1 MHVRYKA
8 LGAARSVTGSRH
20 YFEIGGF
27 NLLLDCGLFQGFKE
41 SRIRNWEAFPVNVND
56 IHAVVISHAHI
67 DHSGYLP
74 RLVKEGYSGPIFCT
88 KVTERLLRIMLLDSA
103 KLHEEEAEWA
113 FKKGYSR
120 HSKPLPL
127 YTVKDAEMVFPL
139 LNPVEFDDEISLN
152 PRVSVRFL
160 NAGHILGA
168 AITEIVVKGETQE
181 KKIVFS
187 GDLGRQDDPLLFPP
201 SVVKQADILLI
212 ESTYGDRGNILPNV
226 EQVFS
231 EIVNR
236 TTDSGGCVLIPA
248 FSVGRTQNILFYLK
262 NMMESKKIPMLPVY
276 IDSPMAISVTD
287 LYKSFWHL
295 QKLDSQEWGTGK
307 SVFDFRQFIYVREQ
321 SQSAVINEI
330 QKNAIIISASGMCT
344 GGRILHHLF
353 HRLPN
358 ENDTLILVGYQAEG
372 TRGRRLE
379 EGEKSISIFGQ
390 SVDVKC
396 NVEMLTG
403 LSAHADYDEL
413 MGWIGNLEG
422 SPKMT
427 FVVHGEAKAS
437 LHLAEQIKERFA
449 WNTAVPRYLE
459 SFELFNGI

>member
-1 MHVRYKA
+1 MHVRYKS

-20 YFEIGGF
+20 LFEIGRF

-41 SRIRNWEAFPVNVND
+41 SRIRNWEPFPID
-56 IHAVVISHAHI
+56 PKEIDAVVISHAHI

-74 RLVKEGYSGPIFCT
+74 RLVKEGYEGPIYCT
-88 KVTERLLRIMLLDSA
+88 KATQSLLRIMLLDSA

-113 FKKGYSR
+113 FKKGYSK
-120 HSKPLPL
+120 HNKPLPL
-127 YTVKDAEMVFPL
+127 YKVKDAENVFPFL
-139 LNPVEFDDEISLN
+139 IPVEFNEVLRLD
-152 PRVSVRFL
+152 PTVSIRFL

-168 AITEIVVKGETQE
+168 AITEIVISGETQE

-187 GDLGRQDDPLLFPP
+187 GDLGRQEDPLLISP
-201 SVVKQADILLI
+201 SIVRQADILLI
-212 ESTYGDRGNILPNV
+212 ESTYGDRGNVLPDV

-231 EIVNR
+231 DVINR
-236 TTDSGGCVLIPA
+236 TVESGGCALIPA

-262 NMMESKKIPMLPVY
+262 NMMESKKIPTLPVY

-287 LYKSFWHL
+287 LYKSFSEI
-295 QKLDSQEWGTGK
+295 QKLSSKELGTNK
-307 SVFDFRQFIYVREQ
+307 SVFDYKQFLYIREQ
-321 SQSAVINEI
+321 SQSTVINEI
-330 QKNAIIISASGMCT
+330 KKNAIIISASGMCT

-358 ENDTLILVGYQAEG
+358 ENDTVILVGYQAEG
-372 TRGRRLE
+372 TRGRRME

-396 NVEMLTG
+396 RIELLRG
-403 LSAHADYDEL
+403 LSAHADHDEL
-413 MGWIGNLEG
+413 LKWLGNFEN

-427 FVVHGEAKAS
+427 FVVHGEANAS
-437 LHLAEQIKERFA
+437 LFFA
-449 WNTAVPRYLE
+449 DKVKDQFSWNTTVPRYQE
-459 SFELFNGI
+459 TFELFNGI